1 VSKNSQ
7 KEKIFHENVSCFVA
21 GSLKSAKRLLRF
33 LVRFLPAFS
42 DRLQKA
48 ETTLGSIFTQANE
61 EFFEPTLAHAPISS
75 RWRSGF

>member
-1 VSKNSQ
+1 M
-7 KEKIFHENVSCFVA
+7 
-21 GSLKSAKRLLRF
+21 
-33 LVRFLPAFS
+33 RFLPAFS